1 MDQHPCLVLSPEQLS
16 KRHHRQGLDTSLLGA
31 GAASPPA
38 LPLSEFLLWP
48 AGCRQAPLQVIPL
61 EHKLS

>member
-1 MDQHPCLVLSPEQLS
+1 MNQHPCLVLSPEQLS
-16 KRHHRQGLDTSLLGA
+16 KHHHHQGLATSLLGA
-31 GAASPPA
+31 GAVSHP

-48 AGCRQAPLQVIPL
+48 AGCRQAPCQVIPL